1 MGNFTEIDEIKRLKD
16 EAEQLREE
24 IRCLIAY
31 KVSKNTSMG
40 DTDEEIN
47 KRRKRLVNI
56 LTTLEMVPEIRK
68 KTRTR

>member
-16 EAEQLREE
+16 EAEKLREE

-47 KRRKRLVNI
+47 KRRERLVNI
-56 LTTLEMVPEIRK
+56 LTTLERVPEIRK
-68 KTRTR
+68 KTRMR